1 MNLRHNDRAI
11 AFAGASHEVV
21 ARILLV
27 DDDPQFRARGVACLA
42 DDGYDVVEVATGEDA
57 WARLQ
62 TQSYSLVI
70 FDLKLPHIDGFTL
83 IERIRNNEPTRH
95 VPVIVLTGNTD
106 PQAINK
112 AYSVGATSYLTKPV
126 NWDLL
131 GHQVRYTLKASQTE
145 KELRAARE
153 IADGANQ
160 MKDNLLKV
168 MGHELRT
175 PLHQIIGF
183 AEVVQQKLDAHAQD
197 PNMHEFVD
205 SIADA
210 GHQLLSTLGDMM
222 MLSRLLSGNVAME
235 EERYTP
241 EKLLERTLGRLP
253 NEISRREITVQF
265 DDTDVNEARITC
277 DSRLATY
284 AISNLVANAVKYS
297 PEDTEVTVS
306 AQQDSDGAVTFVV
319 CDQGSGM
326 DQDAIDSYLKPFAQ
340 AENPLIRSSE
350 GAGLGLAIAKAIAEL
365 HGGQLAIQ
373 STRGAGTTA
382 SIAFPKARVTQRT
395 NPRLVG

>member
-1 MNLRHNDRAI
+1 MTLRHDNRTAVISRAPDK
-11 AFAGASHEVV
+11 AA

-27 DDDPQFRARGVACLA
+27 DDDPKFRSLGAAKLSG
-42 DDGYDVVEVATGEDA
+42 DGHDVVEVASGEDA
-57 WARLQ
+57 WKKIQ

-83 IERIRNNEPTRH
+83 IERIRDNASTRH
-95 VPVIVLTGNTD
+95 LPIIVLTSDTD
-106 PQAINK
+106 PRAINK

-131 GHQVRYTLKASQTE
+131 GHQVRSTLKASHTE
-145 KELRAARE
+145 EELRTARE
-153 IADGANQ
+153 VAEGADR
-160 MKDNLLKV
+160 MKDNLIKV

-241 EKLLERTLGRLP
+241 EKLIERTLVRLP
-253 NEISRREITVQF
+253 NEISRREISVHF
-265 DDTDVNEARITC
+265 DDTGIDEARVQC
-277 DSRLATY
+277 DSRLVTY
-284 AISNLVANAVKYS
+284 AIANLVSNAVKFS
-297 PEDTEVTVS
+297 PEDTDVTVT
-306 AQQDSDGAVTFVV
+306 AMREPDGAASFVV
-319 CDQGSGM
+319 RDHGVGM
-326 DQDAIDSYLKPFAQ
+326 DQTAIDSYLKPFAQ

-350 GAGLGLAIAKAIAEL
+350 GAGLGLAISKAIAEL
-365 HGGQLAIQ
+365 HGGHLTIQ
-373 STRGAGTTA
+373 SSQEAGTTA
-382 SIAFPKARVTQRT
+382 SINFPNSRVTQRT
-395 NPRLVG
+395 THQLVG